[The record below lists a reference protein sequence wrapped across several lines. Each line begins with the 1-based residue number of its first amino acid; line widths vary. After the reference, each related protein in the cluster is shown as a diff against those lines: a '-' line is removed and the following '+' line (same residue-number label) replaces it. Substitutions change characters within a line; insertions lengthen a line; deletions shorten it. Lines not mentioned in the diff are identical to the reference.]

1 MTIEFL
7 RFIAPGR
14 GAWHASAARRDVA
27 QVRRSLEF
35 KIRSRARLTP
45 AEQYLA
51 RNLGR
56 LENNLFAPSLK
67 DTAHEFLTGLVHGMV
82 RPIAM
87 TSLCLVA
94 YFGLAGVFLSNS
106 QPAAA
111 DDIGRGDMQL
121 AALNGDAQDSA
132 PSEPSADQVRPV
144 ADETVDMPQLAI
156 AIATNYDRASAN
168 EEALLKQL
176 VKAPAPTESANLPI
190 PETVPTL
197 RTAAPATQLARVSEA
212 TESVTLRRHR
222 NLVKFISGLIAAYRP
237 TINDSSSI
245 ARHIVELSA
254 EEDMDPIYVAS
265 VIAIESR
272 FASDAQSH
280 AGARGLM
287 QLLPSTAREIA
298 KTGDHR
304 FRLDGHLSDPRTNIK
319 LGIDY
324 LKQLQEKFH
333 GNRFLAL
340 AAYNWGPAN
349 IDRVN
354 GHSAR
359 IPGSVRSYSNTVL
372 ERTVSWRRHFLRA
385 IDTAD
390 DLQIARP
397 ANTQSAEG

>member
-1 MTIEFL
+1 MVEFL

-14 GAWHASAARRDVA
+14 RAWHRSNARRDVQ
-27 QVRRSLEF
+27 QVRRSLEC
-35 KIRSRARLTP
+35 KVRSRSRLTP
-45 AEQYLA
+45 AELYLA
-51 RNLGR
+51 KNLR
-56 LENNLFAPSLK
+56 KLEQNLFAPSLS
-67 DTAHEFLTGLVHGMV
+67 DTASELARELFFGLA
-82 RPIAM
+82 RPAAM
-87 TSLCLVA
+87 TSLCLLA
-94 YFGLAGVFLSNS
+94 YFGLAGAFLSS
-106 QPAAA
+106 SAPASA
-111 DDIGRGDMQL
+111 DDLPRGGTQL
-121 AALNGDAQDSA
+121 AELDDADDTVSQAESGSSEGD
-132 PSEPSADQVRPV
+132 
-144 ADETVDMPQLAI
+144 TVDMPQLAI
-156 AIATNYDRASAN
+156 AIAKNYDLNAAN

-176 VKAPAPTESANLPI
+176 VRAPAPAEDLAPSLP
-190 PETVPTL
+190 PAVPQTVRDPL
-197 RTAAPATQLARVSEA
+197 PVLDRPAAKRTVEPS
-212 TESVTLRRHR
+212 ESVTLRRHR

-237 TINDSSSI
+237 TISDSSLI

-254 EEDMDPIYVAS
+254 EENIDPIYVAS

-272 FASDAQSH
+272 FESDAHSH

-298 KTGDHR
+298 KSGDHR
-304 FRLDGHLSDPRTNIK
+304 FHLDGHLSDPRTNIK

-324 LKQLQEKFH
+324 LKQLEEKFR

-354 GHSAR
+354 GRSGR
-359 IPGSVRSYSNTVL
+359 IPGSVRSYSTTVL

-397 ANTQSAEG
+397 AMSVSAEG